1 MAKNAFFRIL
11 RRMIPGVVMTVIF
24 GALVAALFQSI
35 SPVLSAIGPALG
47 MSDSDIA
54 TYTAITDQFRTAEL
68 NIPLLLTGPLC
79 LALSMLTG
87 RIAHGPAAAEKK
99 PAHHGLRIA
108 AAILLWVLFF
118 LPIFAVTLYFTDVN
132 TIRFGIA
139 LRFLLQAVEAGV
151 F

>member
-68 NIPLLLTGPLC
+68 NIPLLLTG
-79 LALSMLTG
+79 